1 MQTKGECFMFGL
13 MPYERRERGMMDL
26 FNDLDKYFFGDKS
39 MPSMPALS
47 CRTDIEDRGDSY
59 LLSAELPGFSKE
71 DIRLDLDGDVLTI
84 SAAHSGESEKKEKD
98 GSYVCRERHYG
109 SYSRSFD
116 VSAIR
121 QEEIRAA
128 YKNGVLELTL
138 PKKEAAPA
146 PTARAIE
153 IE

>member
-1 MQTKGECFMFGL
+1 MFGI

-26 FNDLDKYFFGDKS
+26 FSDLDKYFFGEKSMPS

-47 CRTDIEDRGDSY
+47 CRTDIEDKGDSY
-59 LLSAELPGFSKE
+59 LLSAELPGFNKE
-71 DIRLDLDGDVLTI
+71 DIKLDLDGDVLTI
-84 SAAHSGESEKKEKD
+84 SAVHSEESEKKEKD

-116 VSAIR
+116 VSTIR
-121 QEEIRAA
+121 QEEIKAA

-146 PTARAIE
+146 PAARAIE